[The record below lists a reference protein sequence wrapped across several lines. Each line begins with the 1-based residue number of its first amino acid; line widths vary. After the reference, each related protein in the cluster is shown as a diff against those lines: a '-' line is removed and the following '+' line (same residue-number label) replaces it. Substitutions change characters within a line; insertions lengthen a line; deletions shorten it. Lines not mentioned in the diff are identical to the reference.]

1 MAVLGFTA
9 SGSILA
15 DARRLVK
22 DAVADAYIE
31 GLKDGGIPA
40 DEMTDDDALMIVEL
54 STTQLEYVTDFVK
67 AIRAARDDK
76 AAQRDILDTRINLW
90 TQSIEAAGAQGL
102 ASAKSN
108 EMVEFVLLPGRDD
121 TEESCKTCRKLLGQK
136 HRRKWVTAHGL
147 IPAPGNDNF
156 ECGGWRCP
164 HGWMPIKG

>member
-1 MAVLGFTA
+1 MAVLGFTT

-31 GLKDGGIPA
+31 GLKEGGIPA

-76 AAQRDILDTRINLW
+76 AAQRDILDNRINLW

-108 EMVEFVLLPGRDD
+108 EMVQWKYGE
-121 TEESCKTCRKLLGQK
+121 TEHCETCERLNGQK
-136 HRRKWVTAHGL
+136 HRRKWFADRNYF
-147 IPAPGNDNF
+147 PQKPGAAM
-156 ECGGWRCP
+156 ECGGYNCQCELNP
-164 HGWMPIKG
+164 A